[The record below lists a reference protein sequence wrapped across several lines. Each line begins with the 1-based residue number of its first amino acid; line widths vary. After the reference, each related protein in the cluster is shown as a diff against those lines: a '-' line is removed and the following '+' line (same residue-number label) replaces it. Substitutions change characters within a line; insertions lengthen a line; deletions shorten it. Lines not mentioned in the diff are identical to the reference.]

1 MTDALRTGPRGE
13 KDVTLRRLWSAN
25 PEKTLHLFWGF
36 KVQIGLFTQL
46 FFVFS
51 VIFLGS
57 TSYAGIQNQ
66 ADSCL
71 KSAESVI
78 GMAWHGSLGMV

>member
-46 FFVFS
+46 FSVFS

-78 GMAWHGSLGMV
+78 GMAWQSWDGLI